1 MKIMKMKIFETINI
15 WNYDGCDFI
24 FIIIIVSN
32 IMAMVMIII
41 VLIPSDDFVYFSTG
55 AIIQEGA
62 DVGNDTIIAAG
73 AVVLPGSNGDVKW
86 WW

>member
-1 MKIMKMKIFETINI
+1 
-15 WNYDGCDFI
+15 
-24 FIIIIVSN
+24 
-32 IMAMVMIII
+32 MAMVMIII

-73 AVVLPGSNGDVKW
+73 AVVLPGSNGDVK
-86 WW
+86 